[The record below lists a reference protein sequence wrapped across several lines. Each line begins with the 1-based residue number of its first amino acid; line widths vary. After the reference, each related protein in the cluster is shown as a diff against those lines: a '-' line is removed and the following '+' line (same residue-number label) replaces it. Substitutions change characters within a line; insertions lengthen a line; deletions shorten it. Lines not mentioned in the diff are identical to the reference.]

1 MNERQRVGE
10 RILDEGGR
18 LMDQKKYAQAR
29 DVYLSME
36 NSTAPEEYKETA
48 RKFARQAQEAVE
60 RRRGF

>member
-10 RILDEGGR
+10 RILDEGGL

-36 NSTAPEEYKETA
+36 NSTATDEYKETG
-48 RKFARQAQEAVE
+48 RKFARQAQEAVQ
-60 RRRGF
+60 RRRGY